1 MCIRDRE
8 MTVRELFVAGASVGV
23 TGVGYAPQGWLT
35 RDGQRVEP
43 DQVLHEVLAAAALCT
58 DAHLMQAADGR
69 WRITGDPTEGALLTL
84 AAKAHLMKGALEAA
98 EPRVAEIPF
107 SSERKSM
114 ITLHGRGPCTAYA
127 KGAPEVILA
136 ACTRLRTAA
145 GEASLSHEMREQ
157 ILAAARGMAQRAL
170 RVLAIARRY
179 PATLETAACEMTFLG
194 LIGMLDAPRPEAHIA
209 IQTCHAAGI
218 RPVMITGD
226 HPMTARAVA
235 EELGLLWHGGVI
247 TGSEL
252 AAVSEA
258 ELEQRVAALDVYARV
273 SPADKLRVV
282 SALQRHQEIVAM
294 TGDGVNDAPALK
306 KADIG
311 IAMGITG
318 TDVAKEAAA
327 MTLTDDN
334 FASIVAAVEE
344 GRAIFDNIKK
354 YLMYLLSSNVG
365 EIALMA
371 GAMVLGLPIP
381 LTAVQILYVN
391 LATDGLPA
399 LALAVDPPAPDL
411 MRRKPHTPGSGI
423 FSRPVVVLMLLGG
436 CWSALVNVALFSWAL
451 ATRFDVREAMTMTF
465 VSLVLIQFCKAY
477 SFRSERHAVFQGT
490 FENRWLNGAVLW
502 ELALLG
508 LIIYLP
514 ILQTPFGTFPLPL
527 VDWLILVS
535 AALTIVPVLETAK
548 WLERRG
554 WFGPLE

>member
-1 MCIRDRE
+1 
-8 MTVRELFVAGASVGV
+8 
-23 TGVGYAPQGWLT
+23 
-35 RDGQRVEP
+35 
-43 DQVLHEVLAAAALCT
+43 
-58 DAHLMQAADGR
+58 
-69 WRITGDPTEGALLTL
+69 
-84 AAKAHLMKGALEAA
+84 
-98 EPRVAEIPF
+98 
-107 SSERKSM
+107 
-114 ITLHGRGPCTAYA
+114 
-127 KGAPEVILA
+127 
-136 ACTRLRTAA
+136 
-145 GEASLSHEMREQ
+145 
-157 ILAAARGMAQRAL
+157 
-170 RVLAIARRY
+170 
-179 PATLETAACEMTFLG
+179 MTFLG
-194 LIGMLDAPRPEAHIA
+194 LIGMLDAPRPEAHSA

-218 RPVMITGD
+218 RAVMITGD
-226 HPMTARAVA
+226 HPVTARAVA
-235 EELGLLWHGGVI
+235 EELGLLRHGGVI

-252 AAVSEA
+252 AAVSDA

-282 SALQRHQEIVAM
+282 AALQRRQDIVAM

-411 MRRKPHTPGSGI
+411 MRRRPHTPGSGI

-436 CWSALVNVALFSWAL
+436 CWSALVNVALFTWAL
-451 ATRFDVREAMTMTF
+451 ASRDST
-465 VSLVLIQFCKAY
+465 
-477 SFRSERHAVFQGT
+477 
-490 FENRWLNGAVLW
+490 
-502 ELALLG
+502 
-508 LIIYLP
+508 
-514 ILQTPFGTFPLPL
+514 
-527 VDWLILVS
+527 S
-535 AALTIVPVLETAK
+535 A
-548 WLERRG
+548 RR
-554 WFGPLE
+554 